1 MKAIRLPET
10 TSYLLKQIWK
20 GLARLNPLNPRLLI
34 SLAVMLFITDILYEG
49 QRYPEIIPRL
59 IWVSPLLI
67 LIFIL
72 TLMSYVWLVKKIKS
86 ESKRSISLLMWVT
99 VSASLK
105 SFLLMLLIHPETYL
119 AKFQE
124 RIAGDLTISGL
135 YIVIAAVIF
144 NAYDFHVKVVN
155 ELNEASTRLEEQ
167 REVRVEVA
175 TEIENELQEKAQS
188 ALMGELEKISQSSK
202 AVLNAAES
210 AALKLQIQSLIR
222 NQVRPLS
229 RELLA
234 QVEVLRLKKV
244 ERIKES
250 RYGDLFKLG
259 FIPRKDSSYIASFV
273 ISIPNIIATIATKAS
288 LSPTLALLLISISYP
303 VIGRSLQKLLPNR
316 RVSWSVSSL
325 YVLLVS
331 FTAYIPTGAYLYWLS
346 QSYEA
351 VSITTFSAL
360 GVLALTGLAA
370 SAWFSL
376 QRNREEKAA
385 ETLRLNA
392 ETRHEIDLLDQA
404 MWVAKRKWSYIIH
417 GTVQGALSVA
427 SSRLEMATK
436 FDEDL
441 KKQVE
446 ADIDRA
452 KRVLKRPPSFARP
465 PRELFD
471 EISEAWS
478 GVCDFEY
485 QISQSAEKKLEN
497 SQTSTTC
504 LVEIAKELISNAS
517 RHGGASKFWVNV
529 YLDAEGDLSVVAG
542 NNGKPGERT
551 YSSGLGHE
559 MISQLT
565 RNWSSTGQNYNH
577 FAATIPMPRVGSNM
591 SDG

>member
-1 MKAIRLPET
+1 MKAIGLPET
-10 TSYLLKQIWK
+10 TSYLLKQIWQ
-20 GLARLNPLNPRLLI
+20 GLARLNLLNSRLLI
-34 SLAVMLFITDILYEG
+34 SLALMLFVTDVLYEG

-59 IWVSPLLI
+59 IWVSPLSI
-67 LIFIL
+67 SVFIL
-72 TLMSYVWLVKKIKS
+72 TLMPFVWLAKKIRS
-86 ESKRSISLLMWVT
+86 DTARSISLLIWVI

-105 SFLLMLLIHPETYL
+105 SLLLMLLIHPGSYF

-124 RIAGDLTISGL
+124 RIAGDLTISVL

-155 ELNEASTRLEEQ
+155 ELNEASLRLDEQ
-167 REVRVEVA
+167 QQLRVEVA

-188 ALMGELEKISQSSK
+188 ALMGELEKISQSNKS
-202 AVLNAAES
+202 VLNSAES
-210 AALKLQIQSLIR
+210 AALKLQIQALIR

-234 QVEVLRLKKV
+234 QVEILRSKRV
-244 ERIKES
+244 EKIKES
-250 RYGDLFKLG
+250 RYGDLFKLI
-259 FIPRKDSSYIASFV
+259 FIPRVDASFIASFA
-273 ISIPNIIATIATKAS
+273 ISIPNILVTVGSKAN
-288 LSPTLALLLISISYP
+288 LSATLALLLISISYP
-303 VIGRSLQKLLPNR
+303 VIGRTLQFLLPNR
-316 RVSWSVSSL
+316 GVSWSVTAL

-331 FTAYIPTGAYLYWLS
+331 LIAYIPTGVYLYWLS
-346 QSYEA
+346 QSYQA
-351 VSITTFSAL
+351 VSITTLSAL
-360 GVLALTGLAA
+360 GVLAFTALAS

-376 QRNREEKAA
+376 QRNRQEKAA
-385 ETLRLNA
+385 EIVRVNA
-392 ETRHEIDLLDQA
+392 EIRHEIDLLDQA

-436 FDEDL
+436 FDEHL
-441 KKQVE
+441 KQQVE

-452 KRVLKRPPSFARP
+452 KRVLKSPPSFARP
-465 PRELFD
+465 PKELFD
-471 EISEAWS
+471 EISEAWQ

-497 SQTSTTC
+497 NQTSTTC
-504 LVEIAKELISNAS
+504 LIEIAKELISNAS

-577 FAATIPMPRVGSNM
+577 FTATIPMPRVGSKV

>member
-20 GLARLNPLNPRLLI
+20 GLARLNLLNPRLLI
-34 SLAVMLFITDILYEG
+34 SLAVMLFITDIFYEG

-67 LIFIL
+67 SIFIL
-72 TLMSYVWLVKKIKS
+72 TLMPYVWLVKKIKS

-234 QVEVLRLKKV
+234 QVEVLRSKKV

-273 ISIPNIIATIATKAS
+273 ISIPNIIATTATKAS
-288 LSPTLALLLISISYP
+288 LSATLALLLISISYP
-303 VIGRSLQKLLPNR
+303 VIGRSLQQLLPNR